1 MPALISSFIEPILG
15 EISIPGDKS
24 ISHRALIL
32 SALSV
37 GETQISGLLESEDVL
52 ATASALRK
60 LGADLKHCDDGT
72 WQVFGRGV
80 GGLVEPCSVLD
91 MGNSGT
97 AARLLMG
104 VVASHS
110 FKTTFGGDM
119 SLSSRP
125 MERVME
131 PLRLMG
137 AEFVARS
144 GGRLPITVTGSLAP
158 IPISYELPVAS
169 AQVKSAVLLAGL
181 NSPGLTSVIELE
193 PTRDHSERMLT
204 HFGAQVSVKNL
215 SKGGKCI
222 SIIGQP
228 ELTGNTILVP
238 GDFSSAAF
246 AIVATLIVRSSNL
259 KLNGVGINPLRTGL
273 LETLQEMGGDI
284 TISNER
290 LEGGEP
296 VGDLTILSSSLSGV
310 TVPAKRAP
318 SMIDEYPVLAVAAA
332 YAKGETHLQGL
343 SELRVKESDRLSA
356 ISRGLAL
363 VGVEV
368 LETDDSLTIRGI
380 GSVRGGAK
388 IEAALDHRIAMAF
401 LVMGMASET
410 PIIIDDGTTIDTSF
424 PNFTVLMNSLGA
436 NIQLAKI

>member
-1 MPALISSFIEPILG
+1 VPALISSLIESILG
-15 EISIPGDKS
+15 EISVPGDKS
-24 ISHRALIL
+24 ISHRALIMG
-32 SALSV
+32 SMAV
-37 GETQISGLLESEDVL
+37 GETQISGLLESDDVL

-60 LGADLKHCDDGT
+60 LGADIKHCDDGT

-80 GGLVEPCSVLD
+80 GGLVEPRSVLD

-110 FKTTFGGDM
+110 FKTTFGGDT

-137 AEFVARS
+137 GQFVARS
-144 GGRLPITVTGSLAP
+144 GGCLPITVTGSAAP
-158 IPISYELPVAS
+158 IPVSYELPVAS

-181 NSPGLTSVIELE
+181 NTPGLTSVIELE

-204 HFGAQVSVKNL
+204 HFGAQVRVKEL

-222 SIIGQP
+222 SVFGQP
-228 ELTGNTILVP
+228 ELIGNAILVP

-246 AIVATLIVRSSNL
+246 AIVATLIVPLSTL
-259 KLNGVGINPLRTGL
+259 KLNGVGINPLRIGL
-273 LETLQEMGGDI
+273 LDTLQEMGGDI
-284 TISNER
+284 TVSNEH

-296 VGDLTILSSSLSGV
+296 VGDLTIKSSSLNGII
-310 TVPAKRAP
+310 VPAARAP
-318 SMIDEYPVLAVAAA
+318 SMIDEYPILAVAAA

-356 ISRGLAL
+356 ISRGLAS

-368 LETDDSLTIRGI
+368 SETDDSLTIQGI
-380 GSVRGGAK
+380 GSVRGGAE
-388 IEAALDHRIAMAF
+388 IETALDHRIAMAF

-424 PNFTVLMNSLGA
+424 PDFTALMNSLGA